1 MNSLTVNT
9 GFLTFI
15 GLGILNYPLDQCHY
29 SLSMTFIMRQNG
41 FSDSSFQLAWTTW
54 NTEVSEEWG
63 GELGV
68 LFLCFPS
75 WRSVSV
81 VPCTLI
87 AAQVLKTN
95 RPSHQKDKFRE
106 KGEWVN
112 IVLDSEKDGLSSQTW
127 GKGNKV
133 GGNGDEGLAEA
144 YSKSSDI
151 CKREVGS
158 EDSTQA
164 LCHSQK

>member
-1 MNSLTVNT
+1 MVNT

-15 GLGILNYPLDQCHY
+15 GLGILNCPLDQCHY

-75 WRSVSV
+75 WRV
-81 VPCTLI
+81 
-87 AAQVLKTN
+87 K
-95 RPSHQKDKFRE
+95 
-106 KGEWVN
+106 KGQLPPQRQWFLPVTF
-112 IVLDSEKDGLSSQTW
+112 LLQ
-127 GKGNKV
+127 
-133 GGNGDEGLAEA
+133 
-144 YSKSSDI
+144 
-151 CKREVGS
+151 
-158 EDSTQA
+158 
-164 LCHSQK
+164 

>member
-1 MNSLTVNT
+1 MTIMIYSCRLLCFCPVV
-9 GFLTFI
+9 
-15 GLGILNYPLDQCHY
+15 LN
-29 SLSMTFIMRQNG
+29 FVRQ
-41 FSDSSFQLAWTTW
+41 TT
-54 NTEVSEEWG
+54 ERKLRERAQI
-63 GELGV
+63 
-68 LFLCFPS
+68 LCFPS

-81 VPCTLI
+81 VPCTLV